1 MQEFAMKTALAAM
14 VLLCS
19 LWTVAQTASTAA
31 SQPATTAATPS
42 LNTILADLQRVA
54 LAASGDIGKLRIE
67 KWKTDSSQK
76 QQMQQV
82 ADSLQRNI
90 TSAVPGL
97 ISDVRNSQGS
107 VSKTFKLYHN
117 INVVYEFLSSLAEA
131 TGAFG
136 KKEEYEPLATDASA
150 LDSVRQSLSSYIEQA
165 ANTMESRT
173 KQGTTTAQ
181 NAQPAQKG
189 PKKIVID
196 DTASSTR
203 KKGSTKKKAVPQ

>member
-1 MQEFAMKTALAAM
+1 MKTAMIAM
-14 VLLCS
+14 ALLLS
-19 LWTVAQTASTAA
+19 LCVRAQTPTAA
-31 SQPATTAATPS
+31 SQPPAAPPDI
-42 LNTILADLQRVA
+42 NTVLGDLQRIA
-54 LAASGDIGKLRIE
+54 TATNGDLNKLRID
-67 KWKTDSSQK
+67 KWKTETSQK

-90 TSAVPGL
+90 ASAIPGL
-97 ISDVRNSQGS
+97 ISDVQNSQGS

>member
-1 MQEFAMKTALAAM
+1 
-14 VLLCS
+14 
-19 LWTVAQTASTAA
+19 
-31 SQPATTAATPS
+31 
-42 LNTILADLQRVA
+42 
-54 LAASGDIGKLRIE
+54 DIGKLRIE

-131 TGAFG
+131 AGAFG
-136 KKEEYEPLATDASA
+136 KKEEYEPLAGDASA
-150 LDSVRQSLSSYIEQA
+150 LDDARQKLSAYIEQVA
-165 ANTMESRT
+165 ANLESSP
-173 KQGTTTAQ
+173 KSASGSQSAASGS
-181 NAQPAQKG
+181 G
-189 PKKIVID
+189 PKKIIVD
-196 DTASSTR
+196 DGNPAP
-203 KKGSTKKKAVPQ
+203 K

>member
-1 MQEFAMKTALAAM
+1 MKIAMTAM
-14 VLLCS
+14 VLLFSVCM
-19 LWTVAQTASTAA
+19 TGQTPGARP
-31 SQPATTAATPS
+31 QPAAPPPD
-42 LNTILADLQRVA
+42 LNTVLTDLQRIA
-54 LAASGDIGKLRIE
+54 IATNGDIGKLRID
-67 KWKTDSSQK
+67 KWKTETSQK

-90 TSAVPGL
+90 ASAIPGL
-97 ISDVRNSQGS
+97 ISDVQNSQGS

-150 LDSVRQSLSSYIEQA
+150 LDTVRQSLSSYIEQA